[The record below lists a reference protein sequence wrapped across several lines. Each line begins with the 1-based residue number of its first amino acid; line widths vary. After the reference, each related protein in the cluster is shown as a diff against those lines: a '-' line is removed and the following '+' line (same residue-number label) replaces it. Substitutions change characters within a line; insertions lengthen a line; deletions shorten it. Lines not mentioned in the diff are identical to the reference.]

1 MPDGGT
7 WTVPGLD
14 RITHNSAQMGGRACF
29 RSLRITVATVL
40 SLLSEGVSQ
49 DEILSD
55 YPALEPEDIR
65 QALAYAA
72 KLARDALLTT

>member
-1 MPDGGT
+1 MPDGVA

-14 RITHNSAQMGGRACF
+14 RITHNPAQMGGRACF
-29 RSLRITVATVL
+29 RGLRITVGTIL
-40 SLLSEGVSQ
+40 SLLAEGVPE

-55 YPALEPEDIR
+55 YPALSHEDIR

-72 KLARDALLTT
+72 KLARDEVLTI